1 VGSLDSTLVE
11 FFTGFTRQFVLVDW
25 FVVVFSEYV
34 PFLLAALFV
43 LLVFRQPSWILRIR
57 KLVEVGLVLAFA
69 EGISAGIIRFMWPR
83 ERPFVAL
90 GLEPLFQE
98 YGFSFPSRHA
108 IWLAAL
114 ACVVWSF
121 NRKWG
126 IRFWLV
132 TVLIGLAR
140 VASGVHYVSDVFV
153 GFLIPIIFFWLID
166 RFLPPL
172 AQPAPVEVLEEEKK
186 EEEKREEEKF

>member
-1 VGSLDSTLVE
+1 VSSLDSALVE
-11 FFTGFTRQFVLVDW
+11 FFSGFTHHSVLIDW

-43 LLVFRQPSWILRIR
+43 LLVFRQPSWVLRIR
-57 KLVEVGLVLAFA
+57 KLVEIGLVLAFA
-69 EGISAGIIRFMWPR
+69 EGVSAGLIRFIWPR

-121 NRKWG
+121 SRKWG
-126 IRFWLV
+126 IRFGLV
-132 TVLIGLAR
+132 VILVGLAR
-140 VASGVHYVSDVFV
+140 VAAGVHYVSDILA
-153 GFLIPIIFFWLID
+153 GFLISAIVY
-166 RFLPPL
+166 FLL
-172 AQPAPVEVLEEEKK
+172 KKLLPVLTPSTSAEVLEEEAPPADK
-186 EEEKREEEKF
+186 EEKF

>member
-1 VGSLDSTLVE
+1 MSSLDSALVE
-11 FFTGFTRQFVLVDW
+11 FFSGFTRHSVLVDW

-34 PFLLAALFV
+34 PFLLVALFI
-43 LLVFRQPSWILRIR
+43 LLVFRQPSWVLRIR

-69 EGISAGIIRFMWPR
+69 EGVSAGLIRFIWPR

-132 TVLIGLAR
+132 TLLIGLAR
-140 VASGVHYVSDVFV
+140 VAAGVHFVSDIVA
-153 GFLIPIIFFWLID
+153 GFALALIFYWLVK
-166 RFLPPL
+166 RFLPAL
-172 AQPAPVEVLEEEKK
+172 PAEAAPAGVAEEEKSSVLEEEQKI
-186 EEEKREEEKF
+186 

>member
-1 VGSLDSTLVE
+1 MGSLDSVLVE
-11 FFTGFTRQFVLVDW
+11 FFTGITRQFVLVDW
-25 FVVVFSEYV
+25 FMVVFSEYV
-34 PFLLAALFV
+34 PFLLVALFV
-43 LLVFRQPSWILRIR
+43 LLVFRQPSWVLRIR

-69 EGISAGIIRFMWPR
+69 EGISAGLIRFVWPR

-121 NRKWG
+121 SRKWG

-132 TVLIGLAR
+132 TLLIGLAR
-140 VASGVHYVSDVFV
+140 VASGVHYVSDVLV
-153 GFLIPIIFFWLID
+153 GFLIPIIFFWLVN

-172 AQPAPVEVLEEEKK
+172 TPPASEEVSEEEKK
-186 EEEKREEEKF
+186 EENKF